1 MSPGSF
7 ELPIRRVFMDVGQ
20 YRGINLVKTVVVS
33 AVVGV
38 QACQNWLEFIVR
50 SIALDESIDLAGCPV
65 TGPALAS
72 IAVNQPL
79 L

>member
-1 MSPGSF
+1 
-7 ELPIRRVFMDVGQ
+7 MDVGQ

-50 SIALDESIDLAGCPV
+50 SIALDESIDLAGRWV

-72 IAVNQPL
+72 IAVHQPL

>member
-1 MSPGSF
+1 
-7 ELPIRRVFMDVGQ
+7 MDVGQ

-33 AVVGV
+33 VVVGV

-50 SIALDESIDLAGCPV
+50 SIALDENIDLAGCPV

-72 IAVNQPL
+72 IAINQPL